1 MRCEIKKP
9 PAQTTTLINPT
20 IITDSFESE
29 HLCSSL
35 EKIKT
40 TPALRS
46 AIPGPFVYSYKNLR
60 KLPNG
65 LMMSWPLDDEHR
77 TYIHVSEHVSLTVR
91 KVNYLGATRIEEIKY
106 RASYSPV
113 TNEFAVPIKRRIPLD
128 LYRKLC
134 NFCVKF
140 QGERFVQRIL
150 DQEPVHLKA
159 TMQIDALMEAQASAD
174 PTTMMPRRMIVEGAF
189 EPYMTNRILNK
200 LDANSTPQLGS
211 LIIQG
216 VASVTTGIVFG
227 LIAGKIIKYFN
238 LGSSEPRIIRAFNV

>member
-1 MRCEIKKP
+1 MKKP

-35 EKIKT
+35 EMIKT

-60 KLPNG
+60 KLPKG
-65 LMMSWPLDDEHR
+65 LLMSWPLDDDYR

-134 NFCVKF
+134 QFCTKF
-140 QGERFVQRIL
+140 TGERFVQRML

-174 PTTMMPRRMIVEGAF
+174 PTTMVPRKMIVEGAF
-189 EPYMTNRILNK
+189 EPYITTQHLAK
-200 LDANSTPQLGS
+200 FLDKETSQFGTIVAMGT
-211 LIIQG
+211 
-216 VASVTTGIVFG
+216 ASVVTGVICG
-227 LIAGKIIKYFN
+227 AIIGGIIKAFN
-238 LGSSEPRIIRAFNV
+238 LGSSEPRMIKAFNV